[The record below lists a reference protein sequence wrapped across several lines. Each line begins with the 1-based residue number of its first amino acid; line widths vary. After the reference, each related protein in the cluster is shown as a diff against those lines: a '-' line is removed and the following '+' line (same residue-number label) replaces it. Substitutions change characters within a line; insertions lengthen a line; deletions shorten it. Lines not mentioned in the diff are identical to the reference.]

1 MTAMAPEPLRALLDT
16 AFVLIDDAALVD
28 DLRAFARRV
37 YALAWDARLR
47 HRTPEDNRPEH
58 ELVVLRDTVRIA
70 WRSGRERNS
79 GDPFDRSDLRVA
91 VATALLHDLRFLRR
105 ITEQEIEALE
115 HDGRHDE
122 ALTLRHR
129 KSEQRAEH
137 MRGGA
142 EDAGRLL
149 RSVPG
154 LVTDA
159 ELRRVLGYISLH
171 DAWKL
176 GLPYPLASDW
186 LAVCCLEGDALFPL
200 DADFGPL
207 ADLQRQGV
215 AEPTR
220 EQLRDQAAA
229 NLRTQLVAYR
239 KNFAA
244 TAEPFQDGETILRT
258 TEGARILA
266 EARRYWGI

>member
-1 MTAMAPEPLRALLDT
+1 MVPEPLRDLLD
-16 AFVLIDDAALVD
+16 ASFRVVDDGPLAD
-28 DLRAFARRV
+28 DLRGFARQV
-37 YALAWDARLR
+37 YPLAWHARLR

-70 WRSGRERNS
+70 WRSGRERDS
-79 GDPFDRSDLRVA
+79 GEPFGRSDLRVA

-105 ITEQEIEALE
+105 ITEQEIEALD
-115 HDGRHDE
+115 HAGRHDE
-122 ALTLRHR
+122 AMTRR
-129 KSEQRAEH
+129 RQKGEQRAEH

-149 RSVPG
+149 RSVTG
-154 LVTDA
+154 LVSEA

-176 GLPYPLASDW
+176 GLPYPLSSDW

-244 TAEPFQDGETILRT
+244 TAEPFRDGETILRT